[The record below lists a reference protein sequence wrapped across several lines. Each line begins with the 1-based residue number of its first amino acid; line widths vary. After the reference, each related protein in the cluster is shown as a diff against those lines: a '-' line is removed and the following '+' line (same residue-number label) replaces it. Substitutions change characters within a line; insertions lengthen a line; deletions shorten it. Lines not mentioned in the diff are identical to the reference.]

1 MEKKTNSAKVI
12 TRFFT
17 QKGNFLSFES
27 HSSSKSML
35 LHVDIGTGKFT
46 IDNCDYDLLT
56 ARDEIDICLRVVEKL
71 GIMLFGLRD

>member
-1 MEKKTNSAKVI
+1 MEKKTNIAKVT

-17 QKGNFLSFES
+17 QKGNLLSFES
-27 HSSSKSML
+27 QCSSKSML
-35 LHVDIGTGKFT
+35 MHIDIGTGKFT
-46 IDNCDYDLLT
+46 IDNCDYDLIS